1 MQLPPSHSPHSHDG
15 DDDDDDDDDNNDDD
29 NNDVDDDDD
38 DNDDDDLS
46 HLVLLIHVNS
56 MIDKESEKRRKQQY
70 NIFQHFNIHHNIH
83 HNNHENYPKFNQK
96 DHLMTGAWPC
106 LAAQ

>member
-1 MQLPPSHSPHSHDG
+1 MGGNETQMQLPPSHSPHYHDG
-15 DDDDDDDDDNNDDD
+15 DDDDDDDNF
-29 NNDVDDDDD
+29 
-38 DNDDDDLS
+38 S

-70 NIFQHFNIHHNIH
+70 NIFQHFNIHHN
-83 HNNHENYPKFNQK
+83 NHENYPKFNQK

>member
-1 MQLPPSHSPHSHDG
+1 MGGNETQMQLPPFHSPHYHSH
-15 DDDDDDDDDNNDDD
+15 DDDDEDDDNF
-29 NNDVDDDDD
+29 
-38 DNDDDDLS
+38 S

-70 NIFQHFNIHHNIH
+70 DIFHHFNIHHNNH
-83 HNNHENYPKFNQK
+83 DNHDNNHDN
-96 DHLMTGAWPC
+96 DLMTGAWPC